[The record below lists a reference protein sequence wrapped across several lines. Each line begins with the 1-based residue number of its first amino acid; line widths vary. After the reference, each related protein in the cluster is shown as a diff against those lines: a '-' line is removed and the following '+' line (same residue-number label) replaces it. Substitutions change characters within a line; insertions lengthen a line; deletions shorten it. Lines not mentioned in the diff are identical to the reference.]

1 MASLS
6 VNGNLVYN
14 YVNLNSVSLFDILI
28 TTLPAAGTLDI
39 LDGTSVIKTLRV
51 DDGSLVQGHNQTSIT
66 LDSGE
71 HVLSVV
77 LRDSAGTEK
86 ERSTTVLVSV
96 PEGGQFSPRFGVLPK
111 VTSMA
116 GYNSA
121 FFKALTTKLGTTG
134 EQFVTC
140 PPNTSTSDNGKF
152 FYVAWPKAL
161 GYGYFRDFTS
171 GSYGFSGSWDGA
183 QEFDDFNFAGPAEV
197 SLEGFDYIIYR
208 NDFPFDSVDYVFS
221 IMYGSTTPGS
231 GSE

>member
-1 MASLS
+1 MTSLS
-6 VNGNLVYN
+6 VNGNLIYN
-14 YVNLNSVSLFDILI
+14 FVGLNMASQFDVSVSTI
-28 TTLPAAGTLDI
+28 PAAGTLDI

-51 DDGSLVQGHNQTSIT
+51 DAGTLLNTNKFNIT

-71 HVLSVV
+71 HSLVAV
-77 LRDSAGTEK
+77 LRDSAGAEK
-86 ERSTTVLVSV
+86 ERSQTVLVSV
-96 PEGGQFSPRFGVLPK
+96 PEGGQFSPRFGLHDK
-111 VTSMA
+111 VTSIA
-116 GYNSA
+116 GYDSA
-121 FFKALTTKLGTTG
+121 FFKSLTTKLGTEG

-140 PPNTSTSDNGKF
+140 PPNSSTSDNGKF

-161 GYGYFRDFTS
+161 GYGYFRDYTS

-183 QEFDDFNFAGPAEV
+183 QEFDDFNFAGPAEI

-221 IMYGSTTPGS
+221 ILYGSTTPGS

>member
-1 MASLS
+1 MTSLS
-6 VNGNLVYN
+6 VNGNLIYN
-14 YVNLNSVSLFDILI
+14 FVDLNLSSQFDISV
-28 TTLPAAGTLDI
+28 TTVPPAGTLDL
-39 LDGTSVIKTLRV
+39 LDGTTVIKTLRV
-51 DDGSLVQGHNQTSIT
+51 SDGTLTALNKFNIT

-71 HVLSVV
+71 HSLVAV
-77 LRDSAGTEK
+77 LRDSAGAEK
-86 ERSTTVLVSV
+86 ERSATVLVSV
-96 PEGGQFSPRFGVLPK
+96 PEGGQFSPRFGLHDK
-111 VTSMA
+111 VTSIE

-121 FFKALTTKLGTTG
+121 FFKSLTTKLTSSG

-140 PPNTSTSDNGKF
+140 PPNASTSDNNKF

-161 GYGYFRDFTS
+161 GYGYFRDYTS

-183 QEFDDFNFAGPAEV
+183 QEFDDFNFAGPAEI

-221 IMYGSTTPGS
+221 IVYGSTTPGS